1 MIDEA
6 QSQSERLGE
15 EERERR
21 EMSERQ
27 PGTRREEDRER
38 ERVCV
43 CVMAGHHSIKFMCE
57 WCPGGREDGWD
68 PEQE

>member
-1 MIDEA
+1 MMDEA

-15 EERERR
+15 EEREREKRDER
-21 EMSERQ
+21 ETARDEKRGRPSER
-27 PGTRREEDRER
+27 EI
-38 ERVCV
+38 V
-43 CVMAGHHSIKFMCE
+43 CVMAGHHSIKLMSE